1 MGDKQTSFW
10 QVFYDDLF
18 VLFVIS
24 AAILF
29 AVYTVWGLIELGS
42 AGISPLMDS

>member
-18 VLFVIS
+18 VLFVIA
-24 AAILF
+24 AAIYF
-29 AVYTVWGLIELGS
+29 ALYTVWGLMELGTV
-42 AGISPLMDS
+42 GISPLMN